1 MIQFEDFFHQLAQMG
16 LGSFERSFKDAL
28 KTRFYDRIHGELAG
42 WIDAI
47 NALPT
52 IKPDCVDLKQTVNI
66 GSPDQLKNTE
76 QAQLIDCLKMLHPWR
91 KGPFNLFGIDLDTEW
106 RSNLKW
112 QRVLPHIQPLQNR
125 KILDVGCGNG
135 YYCWQMLAEQ
145 PAWVLGIDPSQK
157 FMMQFQIMKHFLPET
172 PVHYLPIR
180 DEDLP
185 YRMAA
190 FDTVFSMGVLYHR
203 RSPFDH
209 FEQLKHSLAPGGEL
223 VLETLIID
231 GGLHEVLVP
240 ADRYAQMRNVWFIPS
255 CDTLKAWLERMGFE
269 DVRVVDVSQTTIAEQ
284 RSTQWMSFHSL
295 PNYLDPDNPE
305 LTVEGYPAPKRAI
318 VIAQNPR

>member
-1 MIQFEDFFHQLAQMG
+1 MMEFKDFFHQLAQMG
-16 LGSFERSFKDAL
+16 LGTFEAAFREAL
-28 KTRFYDRIHGELAG
+28 QKRFYDRIHGELAG
-42 WIDAI
+42 WLDAI
-47 NALPT
+47 NALPA
-52 IKPDCVDLKQTVNI
+52 INPDRINLEQIVTI
-66 GSPDQLKNTE
+66 GSAGQLRDAELE
-76 QAQLIDCLKMLHPWR
+76 QLTSCLKMLHPWR

-112 QRVLPHIQPLQNR
+112 QRVLPHIQSLQNR
-125 KILDVGCGNG
+125 KVLDVGCGNG
-135 YYCWQMLAEQ
+135 YYCWQMLAQQ
-145 PAWVLGIDPSQK
+145 PKWVLGVDPSQK
-157 FMMQFQIMKHFLPET
+157 FMMQFQIMKHFLPQT

-185 YRMAA
+185 TRMGA

-209 FEQLKHSLAPGGEL
+209 LEQLRHSLAPGGEL

-255 CDTLKAWLERMGFE
+255 CDTLTAWLERIGF
-269 DVRVVDVSQTTIAEQ
+269 DQVRVVDVSQTTIAEQ

-295 PNYLDPDNPE
+295 PNYLDPEDE
-305 LTVEGYPAPKRAI
+305 TLTVEGYPAPKRA
-318 VIAQNPR
+318 VLIARNPG